1 MIQTVR
7 MLEEDYRS
15 RRCEICRVVF
25 LLPSPR
31 LRVPVIYSGIE
42 AGSGGGGGPPYDSVA
57 FYGIA

>member
-1 MIQTVR
+1 MIT
-7 MLEEDYRS
+7 EA

-42 AGSGGGGGPPYDSVA
+42 AGSGGGGGGVTSV
-57 FYGIA
+57 